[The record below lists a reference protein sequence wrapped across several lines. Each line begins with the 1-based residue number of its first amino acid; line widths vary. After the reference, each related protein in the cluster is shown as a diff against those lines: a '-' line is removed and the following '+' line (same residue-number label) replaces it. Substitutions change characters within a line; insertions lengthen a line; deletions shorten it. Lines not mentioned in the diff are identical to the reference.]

1 MLKNINA
8 ELRKLFSIRSTY
20 VVFIICIGLAV
31 LFAFYGTGF
40 RSHPAD
46 LQNPDLLASQVSN
59 AISFLCT
66 IGALVAVLLVT
77 HEYRYNT
84 IAYTITASRTRSQII
99 PAKIIAIT
107 VYGLVFSGFFAAAAP
122 LLAYAGLQA
131 HHAIYVKQTLQY
143 GTLAWQALLA
153 GWAFFM
159 YAFII
164 ASLIRNQVGALVTV
178 FVFPGVVE
186 QLLNLVF
193 RSNSK
198 YLPYHAITNVLTHV
212 TMSSGRAAIL
222 VGVYI
227 VAGWLVSWLLFL
239 KRDAST

>member
-1 MLKNINA
+1 MMHNIRA
-8 ELRKLFSIRSTY
+8 ELRKLFSVRSTY
-20 VVFIICIGLAV
+20 VVFIICMGLAV

-40 RSHPAD
+40 RSHPSD
-46 LQNPDLLASQVSN
+46 LHNPYLLASQVSD

-77 HEYRYNT
+77 HEYRYNM
-84 IAYTITASRTRSQII
+84 ISYTVTTSRTRSQII
-99 PAKIIAIT
+99 PAKILAIT
-107 VYGLVFSGFFAAAAP
+107 VYGLLFSAFFAVATP
-122 LLAYAGLQA
+122 LLAYAGLHA
-131 HHAIYVKQTLQY
+131 HHAVYVAQTFHY
-143 GTLAWQALLA
+143 GTLAWQALLG

-193 RSNSK
+193 RGNSK

-212 TMSSGRAAIL
+212 TMSSDKAAII
-222 VGVYI
+222 VGIYI

-239 KRDAST
+239 KRDTSA